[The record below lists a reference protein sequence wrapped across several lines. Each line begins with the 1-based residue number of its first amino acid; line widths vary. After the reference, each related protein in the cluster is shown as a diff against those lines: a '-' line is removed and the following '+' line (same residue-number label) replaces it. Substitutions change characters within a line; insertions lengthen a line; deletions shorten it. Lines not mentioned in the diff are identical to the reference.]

1 MNIVSRVYG
10 LFFALSVM
18 LVTGHSYA
26 AATDCDTGESGYV
39 ANIITQALSKER
51 SRDISNIKARVL
63 NVHTRDAKDK
73 GACTAV
79 VRIEMRVAQPKK
91 PQEPKKYGPALWD

>member
-1 MNIVSRVYG
+1 MTIVNKICS
-10 LFFALSVM
+10 LFFALSALLM
-18 LVTGHSYA
+18 AGHSYA

-39 ANIITQALSKER
+39 ANIITQALSKES

-63 NVHTRDAKDK
+63 NVHTRDAKDR

-79 VRIEMRVAQPKK
+79 VRIEMRVARPKK
-91 PQEPKKYGPALWD
+91 PKEPEKPINLWD